1 MNQEIR
7 PVKIT
12 SLKDNLELRISKLN
26 VIVGLGKLHFNAN
39 YLVSIEDK
47 SDRAKPRFKMFLDNH
62 GVACPLVLKK
72 LEDKSYI
79 TTILE
84 LEKTYGSFI
93 KRAGEIYG
101 CEKISAYK
109 INPAMEEIE
118 CLN

>member
-1 MNQEIR
+1 LIDLIFTQLKKQDGET
-7 PVKIT
+7 IT
-12 SLKDNLELRISKLN
+12 TAYQKQRLICHYSARRAAK
-26 VIVGLGKLHFNAN
+26 
-39 YLVSIEDK
+39 DK

-79 TTILE
+79 STILE